1 MWDMGLEF
9 VPARGTENPTL
20 KEGGKLLNVLESNFV
35 MDWKTTGGRNGGTER
50 TERCRENRAGKV
62 LQDFTCK
69 MLPV

>member
-20 KEGGKLLNVLESNFV
+20 KEGGKLLNGLESNFV
-35 MDWKTTGGRNGGTER
+35 MDWKTTGGRNGRTER
-50 TERCRENRAGKV
+50 TERCKNRPGKV

-69 MLPV
+69 MLLV